1 MVLAAEIGEQLAV
14 PLDRVGAAAAREAVV
29 AAHVHAE
36 QLAVRALRHA
46 RGAAD
51 QRLGARARP

>member
-1 MVLAAEIGEQLAV
+1 MAF
-14 PLDRVGAAAAREAVV
+14 DRVGAAATRQAVV

-46 RGAAD
+46 R
-51 QRLGARARP
+51 ARAGSAPRCPARR